1 MTAKVIL
8 NPYANR
14 WNAEKRW
21 PEAESALK
29 AAGVD
34 FELAVS
40 ELPVALLNWRPR
52 PPVLVFPPSLPLAAT
67 GQPAMSS
74 TGWLRRPRT
83 RKPRW
88 GRLD

>member
-40 ELPVALLNWRPR
+40 ELPGGSVE
-52 PPVLVFPPSLPLAAT
+52 LAAEAARSGFSPIIAAGGDGT
-67 GQPAMSS
+67 AGDVVHGLA
-74 TGWLRRPRT
+74 
-83 RKPRW
+83 
-88 GRLD
+88 